1 MSFKALRPA
10 ARAASNLVARRAV
23 LSARAGPA
31 VAVRPAAAG
40 INVRSLSVSARRMGS
55 GQTDSNLASAL
66 AAEHKFEQENAA
78 TLPEVPAFVE
88 NFKTQGIWEI
98 SDIPGEDDVVLTRK
112 FGNETIKLTF
122 QISDLDSF
130 NDPAEFAADAPEPE
144 VTGEIEPAGPTS
156 IACSLIIT
164 KTATPGSLMVDLETC
179 EEGFEITN
187 VAVYEKALAEREGA
201 EGDWERRSK
210 YMGPQ
215 FDHLD
220 QSVQEAFSAYL
231 AERGVDEALADFVLS
246 YCEHKEQKD
255 YVSWLDQ
262 VRGFVEK

>member
-1 MSFKALRPA
+1 MSFRALRPVLRASSNLA
-10 ARAASNLVARRAV
+10 ARRVAPVARPLALRAF
-23 LSARAGPA
+23 
-31 VAVRPAAAG
+31 
-40 INVRSLSVSARRMGS
+40 SLTARRMGN
-55 GQTDSNLASAL
+55 GETDSTLAAAL
-66 AAEHKFEQENAA
+66 SAEHKFEIENASQ
-78 TLPEVPAFVE
+78 LPEVPAFVE
-88 NFKTQGIWEI
+88 SFKTQGIWEI
-98 SDIPGEDDVVLTRK
+98 QDIPGEDDVTLTRK

-130 NDPAEFAADAPEPE
+130 ETPIID
-144 VTGEIEPAGPTS
+144 GEPAINEEVEPNGPTS
-156 IACSLIIT
+156 IACSLVIT
-164 KTATPGSLMVDLETC
+164 KSATPGSLMVDLETC
-179 EEGFEITN
+179 DEGFEITN
-187 VAVYEKALAEREGA
+187 IAVYEKALAEREGA

-220 QSVQEAFSAYL
+220 QAVQEAFSAYL

-262 VRGFVEK
+262 VRGFVEQ